1 MASDL
6 LENRLMALDAGLRAA
21 GIPVHGVAFVN
32 AEASPPSVRVD
43 YTAAATPAQQT
54 QGAVIVSSFV
64 WTQAA
69 QAAYLVTVQR
79 QQATALLG
87 SPEGTLKLLRAAFD
101 VARDEI
107 NALRARTPTPIL
119 SITRVNAVATA
130 TCFAPHGFSNGTVFI
145 TGADVAAY
153 NGAKAITVTSPT
165 AFTFAVTGTPVTPA
179 TGSISAF
186 LSTASVAAPR
196 TFPQFVTAIQARI
209 ADGSVD

>member
-1 MASDL
+1 MKKTFRDPSTNILKAHGYAQANQVGDL
-6 LENRLMALDAGLRAA
+6 VRDEPDDFALEPGKFRWNGTAW
-21 GIPVHGVAFVN
+21 VAVPP
-32 AEASPPSVRVD
+32 AEI
-43 YTAAATPAQQT
+43 AATDLALQRSVAT
-54 QGAVIVSSFV
+54 NLLSS
-64 WTQAA
+64 
-69 QAAYLVTVQR
+69 
-79 QQATALLG
+79 
-87 SPEGTLKLLRAAFD
+87 PDGTLKLLRAAFD

-153 NGAKAITVTSPT
+153 NGAKTITVTSPT
-165 AFTFAVTGTPVTPA
+165 AFTFAVAGTPATPA